1 MQINIPTPSPKH
13 VVLIACA
20 ALLLAWLA
28 GPQSIRA
35 QRAAPAVAQVGPAA
49 PLPVYVLNEQPQL
62 LPDGFVPGTQWKF
75 TTWTIPSTLTFTATV
90 DKVAGGWAYLTVQ
103 TQATKPRWYFIP

>member
-1 MQINIPTPSPKH
+1 MIVCVT
-13 VVLIACA
+13 
-20 ALLLAWLA
+20 LLMIGLSLERKRSGRSAPRL
-28 GPQSIRA
+28 QSHRSDPP
-35 QRAAPAVAQVGPAA
+35 RRFPFTFSNDP
-49 PLPVYVLNEQPQL
+49 PQL

-103 TQATKPRWYFIP
+103 TEDD